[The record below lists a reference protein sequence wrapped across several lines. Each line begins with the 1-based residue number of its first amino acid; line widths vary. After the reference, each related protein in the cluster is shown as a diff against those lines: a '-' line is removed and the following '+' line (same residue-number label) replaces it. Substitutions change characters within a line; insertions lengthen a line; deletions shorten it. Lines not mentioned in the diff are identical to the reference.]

1 MKDSKQPPRLWDI
14 YKQGGLTS
22 AITSVFNT
30 QNAQHMAY
38 IRSVMKEQR
47 KDASLSTP
55 IRELKVTVFDL
66 ETSGFFPNTDEILSI
81 GAIKA
86 DGAEIDPDATFYSL
100 VQTKRPVPKV
110 ITELTGITDEDT
122 ASGLAL
128 VEALHQFLRFTEN
141 RALIAHG
148 SGHDKQFLNVAL
160 WQTSRVRL
168 SHRVLDTMM
177 IARWL
182 RPGLPSYG
190 LDEMLEEFDIEVT
203 QRHHALEDSIMTAK
217 LWSRFLDEMKERQV
231 TTLNDLYAHL
241 SK

>member
-1 MKDSKQPPRLWDI
+1 MREPKQTRLWDI

-47 KDASLSTP
+47 KDASLATP
-55 IRELKVTVFDL
+55 IKELQVTVFDL
-66 ETSGFFPNTDEILSI
+66 ETSGFFPNIDEILSV
-81 GAIKA
+81 GAIHA
-86 DGAEIDPDATFYSL
+86 NGAVINMESTFYTL
-100 VQTKRPVPKV
+100 VQPKRPVPAL
-110 ITELTGITDEDT
+110 ITQLTGITDELAAD
-122 ASGLAL
+122 GLIL
-128 VEALHQFLRFTEN
+128 VEALHQFLRFIEN

-177 IARWL
+177 IAKWL
-182 RPGLPSYG
+182 RPSLSNYG
-190 LDEMLEEFDIEVT
+190 LDEVLEEFDIEVT
-203 QRHHALEDSIMTAK
+203 TRHHALEDSIMTAK
-217 LWSRFLDEMKERQV
+217 LWSRFVEEMSERQV
-231 TTLNDLYAHL
+231 ITLNDLYAHL